1 MGWRL
6 VAAAGGMVVSAGT
19 AGAAEAPVR
28 VHPASALPFVLLLA
42 AIAVL
47 PVVAGRW
54 WHHNRNKGVVAA
66 AVAGPVALYLFTVPG
81 GPAALL
87 HEVEGY
93 VSFIVLLTALY
104 AISGGVVLRGDLPP
118 TPAVNAG
125 LLGFGAV
132 LANLIGTTGASMLLV
147 RPVLRIN
154 ARRRRKAHVPV
165 FFIFLVSNT
174 GGLLTPLGDPPLFLG
189 FLQGVPFG
197 WTLGLW
203 PQWLLVNGLVLAIF
217 LVWDRL
223 ADRGESPAA
232 LAEHEAGPEPD
243 RPGHAP
249 LRVEGLLLNGPLL
262 AGVVGVVLS
271 KKYLP
276 FPAGELLMLGL
287 TAVSSWKTPR
297 PWREANGF
305 SWGPMAEVAVLFA
318 GIFVAMVPALAL
330 LGERGAGLGV
340 TEPWRFFWLTGVLSS
355 LLDNAP
361 TYLTM
366 AHLAAAAG
374 GCRDIAEL
382 AACRPDLLAAVSCG
396 AVFLGANSYIG
407 NGPNFMVKAIAEEA
421 GYPMPSF
428 GRYMLTA
435 ALVLLPVF
443 GLVTLVFFRG

>member
-1 MGWRL
+1 MAWRL
-6 VAAAGGMVVSAGT
+6 IAASAGLVVSAGA
-19 AGAAEAPVR
+19 AGAADAPVR

-42 AIAVL
+42 AVAVL
-47 PVVAGRW
+47 PMVAGHW
-54 WHHNRNKGVVAA
+54 WHPNRNKGLVAA
-66 AVAGPVALYLFTVPG
+66 LLGLPVAAYLFTVPG
-81 GPAALL
+81 GPAVLW

-104 AISGGVVLRGDLPP
+104 AISGGIVLRGDLPP

-125 LLGFGAV
+125 LLLSGAA

-154 ARRRRKAHVPV
+154 ARRNRRAHVPV
-165 FFIFLVSNT
+165 FFIFLVGNT

-203 PQWLLVNGLVLAIF
+203 PQWLLVNGLVLAVF
-217 LVWDRL
+217 VVWDRL
-223 ADRGESPAA
+223 ADRGEAPAA
-232 LAEHEAGPEPD
+232 LSEHETGPEPD
-243 RPGHAP
+243 VPAHAP
-249 LRVEGLLLNGPLL
+249 LRVEGLWLNGPLL
-262 AGVVGVVLS
+262 LGVVGVVLF
-271 KKYLP
+271 KKHLP

-287 TAVSSWKTPR
+287 TAASLWKTPR

-318 GIFVAMVPALAL
+318 GIFVAMAPALVL
-330 LGERGAGLGV
+330 LAERGAGLGV
-340 TEPWRFFWLTGVLSS
+340 SEPWQFFWLTGVLSS

-366 AHLAAAAG
+366 AHLAAAVN
-374 GCRDIAEL
+374 GCGSIADL
-382 AACRPDLLAAVSCG
+382 PACAPHLLAAVSCG
-396 AVFLGANSYIG
+396 AVFMGANSYIG

-428 GRYMLTA
+428 GRYMLIA
-435 ALVLLPVF
+435 GAVLLPVF